1 MYFLELPF
9 KNLSRRPLRAFF
21 TLVGISAA
29 VGSFMGFV
37 GLSRGMQ
44 GACREIL
51 IERGTHI
58 FAYPEGI
65 VDLLGS
71 SLDPALGHQIASLK
85 GVKQVSEELIGLM
98 ELDTGQVIFVTGW
111 PPQSFLWKSVS
122 LERGRL
128 PGPNDKHPVILG
140 KSIADALG
148 YDVGTEFTIRGK
160 KFTVVG
166 ICKLG
171 PLARNNTIIFPI
183 KLLQELTNRDNKV
196 SAFNIQIE
204 NPQDPRV
211 MRKIIGQLSSKFR
224 ELCFVEGRSVSD
236 NNKMLQ
242 IFRAMAWA
250 TSAVALFI
258 GLAMIINT
266 LLMSVLE
273 RTKEIGIL
281 KAIGWHPLRILS
293 MILLEGILLAACGGI
308 AGTLLGIV
316 GIHWLSQFPQVKGF
330 VYPLID
336 SGLIIEVVL
345 GTFALGLIGSI
356 YPALRAVS
364 LNAAEAIRYE

>member
-9 KNLSRRPLRAFF
+9 KNLSRRPFRAFF
-21 TLVGISAA
+21 TIVGISAA
-29 VGSFMGFV
+29 VGSFIGFI
-37 GLSRGMQ
+37 GLARGMQ

-51 IERGTHI
+51 VERGTHI
-58 FAYPEGI
+58 FAYPKGI

-71 SLDPALGHQIASLK
+71 SLDARLAHEIASVE
-85 GVKQVSEELIGLM
+85 GVTQVSEELISLM
-98 ELDTGQVIFVTGW
+98 ELDTGQIIFVTGW
-111 PPQSFLWKSVS
+111 PLQSYLWKGVR
-122 LERGRL
+122 LEKGRL
-128 PGPNDKHPVILG
+128 PHHLDECAVVLG
-140 KSIADALG
+140 KNIATALG
-148 YDVGTEFTIRGK
+148 YDVGTEFAIRGK
-160 KFTVVG
+160 NFTVVG

-171 PLARNNTIIFPI
+171 PMARNNTIIFPI
-183 KLLQELTNRDNKV
+183 KLLQELTNRGNKV

-204 NPQDPRV
+204 SLHDPSAIR
-211 MRKIIGQLSSKFR
+211 RIIGELSKRFP

-250 TSAVALFI
+250 TSVVALFI

-293 MILLEGILLAACGGI
+293 MILLEGVLLAACGGI
-308 AGTLLGIV
+308 VGTLLGIV
-316 GIHWLSQFPQVKGF
+316 GIHWLAQFPQVRGF
-330 VYPLID
+330 IYPLVD
-336 SGLIIEVVL
+336 GGLIMEVVL
-345 GTFALGLIGSI
+345 ATFALGLIGSI

-364 LNAAEAIRYE
+364 LNAAEAIRYK